1 LRSFLSN
8 NCSAKIIFISGIK
21 KEIFDTTK
29 TADELF
35 KEFKDIYKKDQQIL
49 GFISFGKGS
58 VVGNIEAI
66 AEAFEKIQSSFED
79 LKNVQYIGA
88 SYEGAKIF
96 CNKYSTYKVL
106 DELNIP
112 VPKTIELVYD
122 IHSKKN
128 SKLFST
134 LNFPLVLKAE
144 DLSGGRGIKYINSLE
159 ILKTSLNNLYGLGIN
174 KVILSDYLKGIE
186 ATFTVF
192 RLGDNFLRLPTS
204 YKADTST
211 EMIHPDAKVKI
222 SGIFTEFNEYFEYV
236 ESLMKKYNIY
246 GFFSLQGILT
256 KNNNQYFVKFLEAAP
271 RFTGSTPIMEASL
284 VNFNIF
290 EMLAKW
296 FIDGEIF
303 FGYERRPAIQYS
315 TYIHN
320 HFDTINKLKEKQW
333 IIEAKYED
341 LSTLQYSEDESK
353 RIRISFYLN
362 NLNELN
368 EKADLIADMCGNKT
382 YRSEINNIF
391 KIFEIEHP
399 LIFENYTKKVLEGN
413 WGSDTIWEFYLSSY
427 LPSKELCSAVFG
439 FPKNGQKFVLTKT
452 ERGWEI
458 PGGHIEERE
467 NIKDALYREILE
479 EAGLVVNYAMLFG
492 YRKIISNKPLF
503 NKEGKQYPFPIS
515 YIPHFIVSFSKDLKK
530 YSGKEV
536 LDRKIFN
543 NNEIVLLDSHV
554 KNIIEIAIANTDR
567 LAS

>member
-1 LRSFLSN
+1 MRLPIEQLVAQYCQLQKKGRNFVCLCPFHNDSKPSLLVSPDKGIAYCFACQTGGDIFSFYQAIEGVAFPQALKELAERAGVVLENKPGMAAPKKDEKDRARDCLLSALSFYRAQLSGSA
-8 NCSAKIIFISGIK
+8 SAKEYLAKRAVPAEQIERFEIGVAPDSFSATYEHLLKQGFSR
-21 KEIFDTTK
+21 KEILAAGLGVQK
-29 TADELF
+29 ELQ
-35 KEFKDIYKKDQQIL
+35 D
-49 GFISFGKGS
+49 
-58 VVGNIEAI
+58 
-66 AEAFEKIQSSFED
+66 EKIYDRFRHRLMFPIHDPQ
-79 LKNVQYIGA
+79 GA
-88 SYEGAKIF
+88 IVGF
-96 CNKYSTYKVL
+96 
-106 DELNIP
+106 
-112 VPKTIELVYD
+112 
-122 IHSKKN
+122 
-128 SKLFST
+128 
-134 LNFPLVLKAE
+134 
-144 DLSGGRGIKYINSLE
+144 GGRS
-159 ILKTSLNNLYGLGIN
+159 
-174 KVILSDYLKGIE
+174 
-186 ATFTVF
+186 
-192 RLGDNFLRLPTS
+192 
-204 YKADTST
+204 
-211 EMIHPDAKVKI
+211 
-222 SGIFTEFNEYFEYV
+222 
-236 ESLMKKYNIY
+236 
-246 GFFSLQGILT
+246 FFSLQGILT